1 MQPNVLFALG
11 LTMIAGLSTGIGSI
25 MALFAKRT
33 NTKFLSL
40 SLGFSAGVM
49 IYVAMIEIFTKSKDY
64 LTNSYGEISGYWI
77 CVISFLAGIVII
89 ALIDF
94 FIPSTEN
101 DLGGKE
107 TSSIDYNKLNR
118 MGFVTAL
125 TIGIHNFPEGMATFT
140 SALKDPHLG
149 IAIAIALAIHNIPEG
164 IATSLPIYFSSGNK
178 KKAFIISFLSGMTE
192 PIGAIIGYLLLRPFF
207 NDTTFGILFGVVAG
221 IMVFISLEE
230 LIPMAHEYE
239 KSKIT
244 IIGVIIGMAVMAL
257 SLLLL
262 L

>member
-1 MQPNVLFALG
+1 MNHDVLFALL
-11 LTMIAGLSTGIGSI
+11 LTLIAGLSTGIGSI

-49 IYVAMIEIFTKSKDY
+49 LYVAMIEIFSKSQSY
-64 LTNSYGEISGYWI
+64 LTDCYGTVRGSY
-77 CVISFLAGIVII
+77 FAAAAFFAGIIFI
-89 ALIDF
+89 GLIDY
-94 FIPSTEN
+94 FIPSTES
-101 DLGGKE
+101 DIGAKPDDDRQSRLK
-107 TSSIDYNKLNR
+107 R
-118 MGFVTAL
+118 MGVVTAL

-140 SALKDPHLG
+140 SALKDPGLG
-149 IAIAIALAIHNIPEG
+149 VAIAVAIAIHNIPEG

-178 KKAFIISFLSGMTE
+178 KKAFGISFLSGMTE
-192 PIGAIIGYLLLRPFF
+192 PIGALLGYLVLRPFF
-207 NDTTFGILFGVVAG
+207 NDTTFGIIFGMIAG

-230 LIPMAHEYE
+230 LLPMAHEYE

-244 IIGVIIGMAVMAL
+244 IIGVVLGMAVMAL

-262 L
+262 M

>member
-1 MQPNVLFALG
+1 MNNEVLFAFL
-11 LTMIAGLSTGIGSI
+11 LTLIAGISTGIGSI
-25 MALFAKRT
+25 TALFAKRT

-49 IYVAMIEIFTKSKDY
+49 LYVAMVEIFAKSQRY
-64 LTNSYGEISGYWI
+64 LSDCFGNVKGNWFAV
-77 CVISFLAGIVII
+77 CAFFAGIIFIGII
-89 ALIDF
+89 DY
-94 FIPSTEN
+94 FIPSTES
-101 DLGGKE
+101 DIGAKPDDERQGQLK
-107 TSSIDYNKLNR
+107 R
-118 MGFVTAL
+118 MGLVTAL

-140 SALKDPHLG
+140 SALKDPGLG
-149 IAIAIALAIHNIPEG
+149 VAIAVAIAIHNIPEG

-178 KKAFIISFLSGMTE
+178 LKAFGISFLSGMTE
-192 PIGAIIGYLLLRPFF
+192 PMGALLGYLLLRPFF
-207 NDTTFGILFGVVAG
+207 NDTTFGIIFGMIAG

-244 IIGVIIGMAVMAL
+244 IIGVVFGMAVMAV

-262 L
+262 M